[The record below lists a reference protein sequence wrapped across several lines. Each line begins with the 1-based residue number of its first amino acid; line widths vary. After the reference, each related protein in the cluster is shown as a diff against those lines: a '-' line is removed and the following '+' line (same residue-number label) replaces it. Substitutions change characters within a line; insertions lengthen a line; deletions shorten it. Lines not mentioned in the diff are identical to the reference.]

1 MAASA
6 FAHFWRSRSYQLFG
20 RLVGLFDLTIHNT
33 LESVILGR
41 MATRGRIEYHYVVLG
56 GLSLLIIEVKYTI
69 GNAQERFNAIVQ
81 VIAEC
86 DGMQRLTLLSARI
99 HIAFI
104 AWACDYANDRR
115 NFPPAIVYG
124 VLCDGST
131 FEVFS
136 FNGRITPPTFSRSV
150 SRTPTP
156 PAQLLAIANY
166 YGTSRVDFILSLR
179 PICETM
185 FYFFLLSYKTEI
197 QAYTTHSTR
206 KA

>member
-1 MAASA
+1 
-6 FAHFWRSRSYQLFG
+6 
-20 RLVGLFDLTIHNT
+20 
-33 LESVILGR
+33 

-69 GNAQERFNAIVQ
+69 GNAQERFNAIAQ

-86 DGMQRLTLLSARI
+86 DGMQTSTLLSAQV
-99 HIAFI
+99 HIPFI
-104 AWACDYANDRR
+104 ACDYANDCR
-115 NFPPAIVYG
+115 NFPATIVYG

-131 FEVFS
+131 FEFFS
-136 FNGRITPPTFSRSV
+136 FNGKTIPPTFSRGIF
-150 SRTPTP
+150 RTSTP

-185 FYFFLLSYKTEI
+185 FYFLLLAYKTGI
-197 QAYTTHSTR
+197 QAYTTRVHVPLGR
-206 KA
+206 LKDKKVLGPAHLIGGKLLRLPKKP